1 MFQKLII
8 VFIMDGKYFFLGIG
22 GGEANSSA
30 DMFVAQEHDNLQ
42 RDFEQKT

>member
-1 MFQKLII
+1 MVNI
-8 VFIMDGKYFFLGIG
+8 FLGIG

-42 RDFEQKT
+42 RDFEQKTWSSNCLYVA